1 MTLTACPVGLV
12 DHDSNPS
19 KTMTLTTCP
28 VGVTW
33 VGVLRTPTQV
43 APTGQA
49 VRVMVRHVRVM
60 VRHVRVMVR
69 HVYIVPSESSH
80 VEYP

>member
-1 MTLTACPVGLV
+1 MSLLRHLERQIYYQA
-12 DHDSNPS
+12 
-19 KTMTLTTCP
+19 
-28 VGVTW
+28 TW
-33 VGVLRTPTQV
+33 VGVRRNPTQV

-60 VRHVRVMVR
+60 VRHV
-69 HVYIVPSESSH
+69 YIVPLESSH